1 MSSRVRLVAYGTV
14 QGVGFRFFVVNA
26 AMDAGVEAGWVR
38 NREDGAVELE
48 AEGTAESIARLR
60 EAVRRGPPW
69 SEVERVEEEPGSDD
83 PLPRPFMV
91 RR

>member
-1 MSSRVRLVAYGTV
+1 MIDRIRLVAYGSV

-38 NREDGAVELE
+38 NRPDGAVELE
-48 AEGTAESIARLR
+48 AEGTPRTLAALR
-60 EAVRRGPPW
+60 DAVHRGPPW
-69 SEVERVEEEPGSDD
+69 SDVERVEEEPASTE
-83 PLPRPFMV
+83 PLPRPFAV